1 MARRTSIRQR
11 SSARGGIP
19 TWLLLAGGG
28 FVAYFLITK
37 MSKAATTALAPRPV
51 TAASGASINIAGQN
65 IPVTQVASAVTS
77 AVDKIFGSSTTTPA
91 AQDAWKS
98 SLVTT
103 L

>member
-37 MSKAATTALAPRPV
+37 LSKAATTAMAPRPV
-51 TAASGASINIAGQN
+51 AAAPGATLNIAGQN
-65 IPVTQVASAVTS
+65 IPVTQVAGAVTS
-77 AVDKIFGSSTTTPA
+77 AVNKIFGSAAPAPAPADDWRST
-91 AQDAWKS
+91 
-98 SLVTT
+98 LVTSV
-103 L
+103 

>member
-1 MARRTSIRQR
+1 MARKTSIRQR

-37 MSKAATTALAPRPV
+37 LSSAAKTAMAPRPV
-51 TAASGASINIAGQN
+51 AAAPGATLNIAGQN

-77 AVDKIFGSSTTTPA
+77 AVDKIFGPSTAAPA
-91 AQDAWKS
+91 SATADLS
-98 SLVTT
+98 TMVTSL
-103 L
+103 